1 MGAPFDVPLAV
12 APALG
17 VAGKFV
23 AGGAEE
29 LEGAETDALGA
40 GCCGSLPAEPSRL
53 PHPASGRTPIRRTV
67 GAIALMT
74 RPGLFAICLDAAS
87 TPDTVSE
94 DEVSGW
100 RSNSSDACP

>member
-1 MGAPFDVPLAV
+1 VGAPFDVPLAV

-40 GCCGSLPAEPSRL
+40 GCCGSLPAEPGSP
-53 PHPASGRTPIRRTV
+53 PHPASGRTAVT
-67 GAIALMT
+67 AMALM
-74 RPGLFAICLDAAS
+74 RRLGLLAICLNAAS

-94 DEVSGW
+94 DEA
-100 RSNSSDACP
+100 SDGRFRRC